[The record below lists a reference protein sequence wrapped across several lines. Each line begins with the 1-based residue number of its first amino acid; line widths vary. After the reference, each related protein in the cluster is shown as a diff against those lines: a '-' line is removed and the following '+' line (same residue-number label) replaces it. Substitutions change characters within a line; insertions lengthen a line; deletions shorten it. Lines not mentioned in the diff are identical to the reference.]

1 MFTRIQKKGD
11 LIKTTHGFE
20 GGRRDVLKGLAG
32 GMAAGA
38 MGLGGLPVRAATSV
52 DFMGWLGY
60 DVFLEA
66 GDFLTRN
73 DLQMDKTF
81 INAPEE
87 IVARLRLAPG
97 EVDICVPYFL
107 HLDFMA
113 SEGLIQPLDTSKLSN
128 WPDLI
133 PVIVDF
139 SRDNMTH
146 DGEWYSAP
154 FTWASI
160 CLMYNPRHVPEEP
173 TSWRDMLRPEYRGKV
188 AIPADL
194 PSAFSTWGRIA
205 TDAPEPNLMTHE
217 ELEQTVEFLIDMKK
231 NNLRNIAASYGEL
244 IDMLAREEVVMA
256 QGFEAISVW
265 IGEPEIRYTYPDEG
279 CMTFIEGWSISGGSD
294 RVDEV
299 HALIDQSISVE
310 GQLAGATANGMPVT
324 NAKAVPL
331 LDDWNRDA
339 YPYDDIAR
347 FFTTKLHVDPMYRL
361 EPDGVHATWD
371 DYIAAWEDV
380 LKA

>member
-11 LIKTTHGFE
+11 LIKTTYGISPS
-20 GGRRDVLKGLAG
+20 RRGVLK
-32 GMAAGA
+32 GMAAGSAAGA
-38 MGLGGLPVRAATSV
+38 MALSGMPARAETNI

-60 DVFLEA
+60 DVFLESD
-66 GDFLTRN
+66 DFLAKN
-73 DLQMDKTF
+73 DMVMDKTY

-97 EVDICVPYFL
+97 EVDICVPYYL

-113 SEGLIQPLDTSKLSN
+113 SEGLLMPLDTSKLSN

-133 PVIVDF
+133 PTIVEF
-139 SRDNMTH
+139 STDNMTYE
-146 DGEWYSAP
+146 GEWYSAP

-160 CLMYNPRHVPEEP
+160 CLMYNPTYVPNAP
-173 TSWRDMLRPEYRGKV
+173 VSWRDMLKPEYQGKV

-194 PSAFSTWGRIA
+194 PSALSTWGRIA
-205 TDAPEPNLMTHE
+205 TDTAEPNRMTYE
-217 ELEQTVEFLIDMKK
+217 QLQQTVDFLIDMKK
-231 NNLRNIAASYGEL
+231 NQLRTIAASYGEL
-244 IDMLAREEVVMA
+244 IDLLAREEIVMA

-265 IGEPEIRYTYPDEG
+265 IGDPEIRYAYPDEG
-279 CMTFIEGWSISGGSD
+279 CMTFIEGWSISAGTD
-294 RVDEV
+294 DPDAV
-299 HALIDQSISVE
+299 HKLIDQSLSVQ
-310 GQLAGATANGMPVT
+310 GQLAGAEANGMPVT

-331 LDDWNRDA
+331 LDDWNKSA
-339 YPYDDIAR
+339 YPYDNIAS
-347 FFTTKLHVDPMYRL
+347 FFTTKLRVDPMYLL
-361 EPDGVHATWD
+361 EPDGVHGTWD

>member
-1 MFTRIQKKGD
+1 MYTRIQKSGD
-11 LIKTTHGFE
+11 LIKTSYGLAPS
-20 GGRRDVLKGLAG
+20 RRGVLK

-38 MGLGGLPVRAATSV
+38 AAGAVGTYGLSARAATNV

-60 DVFLEA
+60 DAFLEA
-66 GDFLTRN
+66 DDFLAKN
-73 DLQMDKTF
+73 DLTMDKTY

-97 EVDICVPYFL
+97 EVDLCVPYFI

-113 SEGLIQPLDTSKLSN
+113 SEGLLMPLDTSKLTN
-128 WPDLI
+128 WPDLM
-133 PVIVDF
+133 PTIVEF
-139 SRDNMTH
+139 SEENMTYE
-146 DGEWYSAP
+146 GEWYAAP

-160 CLMYNPRHVPEEP
+160 CLMYNPKYVPEAP
-173 TSWRDMLRPEYRGKV
+173 TSWRDMLKPEYKGKV

-205 TDAPEPNLMTHE
+205 SDAPEPNLMTYE
-217 ELEQTVEFLIDMKK
+217 QLAQTVEFLIDMKK
-231 NNLRNIAASYGEL
+231 NNMRSIAASYGEL
-244 IDMLAREEVVMA
+244 IDMLAREEIVMA

-279 CMTFIEGWSISGGSD
+279 CMTFIEGWSISAGSD
-294 RVDEV
+294 EPDAVYK
-299 HALIDQSISVE
+299 LIDQSISVA
-310 GQLAGATANGMPVT
+310 GQLAGAEANGMAVT
-324 NAKAVPL
+324 NAQAVPL
-331 LDDWNRDA
+331 LDEWNRNA
-339 YPYDDIAR
+339 YPYDDIAQ
-347 FFTTKLHVDPMYRL
+347 FFTTKLRVDPMYYL